1 MALYLWSDR
10 FWTEVIQPKSCE
22 SFTQDNRLIQERLL
36 SEMKSL
42 RQSMDKLQNPK
53 KRKHVFITLLS
64 ILLYFVFVALFLY
77 LLFMTLLTI
86 YSCPKIPKMAYLV
99 ILLFLFSS
107 SRLAF
112 IVFLVYMM
120 FILYVGYH
128 HTSCQSRIYS
138 SVDSLSPKMATTY
151 KRVGQI
157 FTKKRKN

>member
-22 SFTQDNRLIQERLL
+22 SFTQDNRLIQERLI
-36 SEMKSL
+36 SEIKSL
-42 RQSMDKLQNPK
+42 RQSIDKLQHPK
-53 KRKHVFITLLS
+53 KRKNVLVTLLS

-86 YSCPKIPKMAYLV
+86 YSCPEIPKLAYLV

-112 IVFLVYMM
+112 IVFLLYMM
-120 FILYVGYH
+120 FILFIGYRH
-128 HTSCQSRIYS
+128 CQNRIYHQVQTFS
-138 SVDSLSPKMATTY
+138 PSLATTY
-151 KRVGQI
+151 KKVGHVMSRKHQ
-157 FTKKRKN
+157 KK